1 MERLNSPEMIKRY
14 KYGKWPE
21 EGQSVTL
28 WKATGWEALQRGA
41 GAEPQCWPSA
51 PSDGPLGSTRGI
63 EELRG
68 SRDLV
73 NKDAVLCWFQC
84 PRSKGR
90 GTTALYVGLLAWLR
104 VCIDILRDFLAGCHY
119 SQYEIRITTNKA
131 KGIFSHEFA
140 GFILVLLGT
149 HL

>member
-1 MERLNSPEMIKRY
+1 MASDQRRVRVSLS
-14 KYGKWPE
+14 GKPLVGKHCRA
-21 EGQSVTL
+21 GQELS
-28 WKATGWEALQRGA
+28 
-41 GAEPQCWPSA
+41 PSA
-51 PSDGPLGSTRGI
+51 GHLPLLGPLGSTRGI

-73 NKDAVLCWFQC
+73 SKDAMFCWFQC

-90 GTTALYVGLLAWLR
+90 GTTALYVDLLAWLR
-104 VCIDILRDFLAGCHY
+104 VCIDILRDFLAGYHC
-119 SQYEIRITTNKA
+119 SQYEIRIRTNKA
-131 KGIFSHEFA
+131 KGIFSHEVA